1 MNISDYYNICDID
14 TLLENEVNI
23 YAHTSSKKDAETLTR
38 HSYLTVN
45 FFKQLEKEK
54 GIDKILNNIVNNL
67 NIKGKK
73 GDEFL
78 PKDACEII
86 IGMFVD
92 AIYLHDLGKINPS
105 FQVNVLKNEKI
116 NLDKEHMTNE
126 SNHSLLSAMLYIDI
140 YREVIEQNINDKK
153 IRRYLYTILFNFS
166 YVISRHHSYLED
178 LSKARFNDKLEQK
191 FKKLKE
197 DDFEVTYYKFK
208 DRFLG
213 RKKLM
218 PTKLKDEYEPMDVY
232 ILSKLLYS
240 AIVCCDFYATYKY
253 FEEDEVNFKY
263 INNIDD
269 IFQIYKNNE
278 IYKDIQKYK
287 KNKNFFGENNINSLR
302 SELFIEAENNLLKKF
317 DEGNIYYLESP
328 TGSGKTNTSINLAL
342 NIIKQS
348 KEINKIFYVFPFNT
362 LVEQTKATF
371 NSIFNEN
378 IQKDFKVAVINSI
391 TPIIT
396 EEELKESEYIQYVN
410 YGRDLLNRQMLN
422 YPVVLTTHVN
432 FFNYLF
438 GVGREVNLPLISICN
453 SVVIIDEIQS
463 YRNSIWPE
471 IIEFLNKYSKLLNI
485 KIIIMSATLPKLDD
499 LITNDKGAFAE
510 LIENK
515 DKYYNNK
522 AFKDRVILN
531 FDMLSKNKISEE
543 KLIEAIDNVFNNKGK
558 ARVLVEFITKKSA
571 RYFYNKF
578 KEKYKGIRPVVEIT
592 GDDSNYNRKKIINEI
607 NRKDNNNKIFCKDIL
622 VIATQV
628 IEAGVDIDMDIGF
641 KDISMID
648 GEEQFLG
655 RINRSFTKPECYA
668 YFFNYDDA
676 TRIYKDDFR
685 LEYNLL
691 NREYQKYLKNKN
703 FKDFYENCFK
713 RLKDKKS
720 ELNENNIDG
729 FYKNEVMN
737 CDFQKIYNH
746 MALIQNKNYQ
756 IFLAYD
762 LEIENKK
769 IIRGIDVW
777 NDYDKLT
784 NNNTERYAKNRID
797 LSKISEKMS
806 YFTYNYSDFGNKI
819 DKKPKFFHKN
829 IGNFY
834 LIENGK
840 EFITEDGKFDR
851 EKYYNQFRQF
861 S

>member
-1 MNISDYYNICDID
+1 MNISDYDSICDID
-14 TLLENEVNI
+14 ELLENEVNI
-23 YAHTSSKKDAETLTR
+23 CAHTSSKKDGETLTR
-38 HSYLTVN
+38 HSYLALN

-54 GIDKILNNIVNNL
+54 GIDKILSNIVNNL
-67 NIKGKK
+67 KIKGKEE
-73 GDEFL
+73 DELL
-78 PKDACEII
+78 PKDACDII
-86 IGMFVD
+86 IKMFID
-92 AIYLHDLGKINPS
+92 GIYLHDLGKINPA

-116 NLDKEHMTNE
+116 NLDKEHITNE
-126 SNHSLLSAMLYIDI
+126 SKHSLLSAILYIDI
-140 YREVIEQNINDKK
+140 YREFIEKNINDKK

-166 YVISRHHSYLED
+166 YAISRHHSYLED
-178 LSKARFNDKLEQK
+178 LSKCGYTDKLQQK
-191 FKKLKE
+191 FERLKK

-208 DRFLG
+208 DRLLV

-218 PTKLKDEYEPMDVY
+218 PTKLKDEYDPIDIY

-253 FEEDEVNFKY
+253 FEENESNLKY

-269 IFQIYKNNE
+269 VFKVYINNK
-278 IYKDIQKYK
+278 IYKDIQGYK
-287 KNKNFFGENNINSLR
+287 NDKSFFGENNINSLR
-302 SELFIEAENNLLKKF
+302 SELFLESESKLLKKI
-317 DEGNIYYLESP
+317 DKGNIYYLEAP
-328 TGSGKTNTSINLAL
+328 TGSGKTNTSINLSL

-348 KEINKIFYVFPFNT
+348 GDINKIFYIFPFNT

-371 NSIFNEN
+371 DSIFNEK
-378 IQKDFKVAVINSI
+378 IQQDFKVAVINSM

-396 EEELKESEYIQYVN
+396 EEEFKENEDTEDIN

-422 YPVVLTTHVN
+422 YSVVLTTHVN

-471 IIEFLNKYSKLLNI
+471 IIKFLNKYSKLLNI

-499 LITNDKGAFAE
+499 LMTNDKETFVD
-510 LIENK
+510 LIE
-515 DKYYNNK
+515 DKGDYYNNIV
-522 AFKDRVILN
+522 FKDRVILN
-531 FDMLSKNKISEE
+531 FDMLSKHRISEE
-543 KLIEAIDNVFNNKGK
+543 KLIEEIDKIFNNKGR

-578 KEKYKGIRPVVEIT
+578 KEKYKGIRTVVEIT

-607 NRKDNNNKIFCKDIL
+607 NKKDDNNKVVCEDIL

-641 KDISMID
+641 KDISMLD

-655 RINRSFTKPECYA
+655 RINRSFTKKGCYA

-691 NREYQKYLKNKN
+691 NREYQEYLKNKN
-703 FKDFYENCFK
+703 FREFYNNCFK
-713 RLKDKKS
+713 RLKDKKN

-746 MALIQNKNYQ
+746 MKLIQNENYQ

-762 LEIENKK
+762 LEIEDKK
-769 IIRGIDVW
+769 IIKGIDVW
-777 NDYDKLT
+777 NEYEKLINDK
-784 NNNTERYAKNRID
+784 TEKYAKNIID
-797 LSKISEKMS
+797 LSKIAERMA
-806 YFTYNYSDFGNKI
+806 YFTYNYSDFG
-819 DKKPKFFHKN
+819 DKVDRKPKLFDKN

-851 EKYYNQFRQF
+851 DKYYNQF
-861 S
+861 